1 MTDQQPQP
9 EWARQLE
16 AALEQA
22 GQELGNAFTRMAHI
36 FTAQGAMGY
45 AVQGEFDKA
54 REQIASLPP
63 EQVDILG
70 MAARAL
76 AELAD
81 EEAAKR
87 T

>member
-1 MTDQQPQP
+1 MTDQPQP
-9 EWARQLE
+9 DWARQLE

-22 GQELGNAFTRMAHI
+22 GQELGNALTRVGHI
-36 FTAQGAMGY
+36 FTAQGAMGS
-45 AVQGEFDKA
+45 VITGDFDKA
-54 REQIASLPP
+54 RQLIAGLPP

-81 EEAAKR
+81 EEGTKR
-87 T
+87 Q